1 MNESSGPAGD
11 PPIVECAALHK
22 RFGRVDALKGVTF
35 SVATGEFVAITG
47 PSGCGKSTLLHLLA
61 ALDRPT
67 SGRVVVNGHDLSRL
81 RSVNRYRRHDIG
93 IVFQLHNLLP
103 HVSAARNVELAM
115 FGSGVSRRDRSE
127 RSAEL
132 LELLGLSH
140 TVERAPPRLSGGE
153 RQRVAIARALVN
165 GPAVL
170 LADEPTGSLDA
181 ESSARVLGLFDR
193 ERGERGTTILM
204 VSHDPVAIER
214 AGRQITLT

>member
-1 MNESSGPAGD
+1 MNEASGPRGD
-11 PPIVECAALHK
+11 PPIVECAGLHK
-22 RFGRVDALKGVTF
+22 RFGRVDALKGVTM
-35 SVATGEFVAITG
+35 SVAAGEFVAITG

-67 SGRVVVNGHDLSRL
+67 AGRVIVNGHDLSRL
-81 RSVNRYRRHDIG
+81 RSVNRYRRKDIG

-132 LELLGLSH
+132 LELLGVSH
-140 TVERAPPRLSGGE
+140 AVDRAPPRLSGGE

-165 GPAVL
+165 DPAVL

-181 ESSARVLGLFDR
+181 ESSGRVLDLFDR
-193 ERGERGTTILM
+193 ERSERGTTILM
-204 VSHDPVAIER
+204 VSHDPVAVER
-214 AGRQITLT
+214 AGRQIVLA